1 MSISIVKPE
10 EIKNEIMSFF
20 KNKSIIPI
28 VGAGLTCG
36 IKSKNGQVPSG
47 QLYKEHMIETLVE
60 SNKFTDE
67 EKEEFQLESF
77 SNICDYY
84 EDDTIVLGEK
94 RVDFWKKNFYRINMG
109 LDYRKQFLDI
119 DWPYIYSLN
128 IDDAIENSSVYSKVI
143 LPNREFRSEL
153 LNEEKCVIKL
163 HGDVNELVT
172 YKVADKVFS
181 SKEYALSIERNAAI
195 LGMLRNDFRNQ
206 NILFI
211 GCSLDD
217 EMDLKS
223 IDSLPVD
230 YQNKDNLSKTII
242 FVKGQPGQKMISKYK
257 TYGITD
263 VVCFDEYTEMY
274 SYLYETWQE
283 SLQVQDSE
291 LDFYTG
297 IPIKNIPAT
306 EINSNWEFF
315 FWGKSLFDNKL
326 REMKSPYFFV
336 RRNISYV
343 ICKNLSKNKVHLIYG
358 ARLSGKTYCLAELF
372 QSIKDRPVYY
382 FDGRSRLSQRAL
394 CLLMEKANIVVLF
407 DVGALSKEQFEIVL
421 QDAKS
426 INMNGNNFIVCLNNN
441 DSDTLGV
448 VKWKLRQGFIDDNDI
463 ISYEVHNKFDNNQ
476 GTNEID
482 EINSKYPKLHLPPYK
497 KERTLVDQ
505 IMYAEDVL
513 NVKSKYSNNHIV
525 ISNEKQLALLILL
538 AIKEKMYSLEIEK
551 YGLDVEIIEAIKR
564 YNPLI
569 ERVEV
574 RVAEKENSDL
584 SNVKYVL
591 NSKYWLRREL
601 GEFAREIGN
610 EEFVAT
616 AYYYIIECVK
626 RYSKGDENKQRET
639 CRDLVRFDVMN
650 DIFLDRFKGN
660 IGLIVCIYTKLHTL
674 LAEDFNFLHQNAK
687 CYLNYFYY
695 TKNIDDKRKYL
706 AEANKLAIVS
716 HEMVEKK
723 LNETYNEKL
732 SISLAHVKFTNAI
745 IYSELCRQN
754 EYKNIEY
761 IEKAIE
767 SILEAW
773 ESPYND
779 KERKRD
785 VKERSSR
792 GITRFINE
800 LTEKVDIQ
808 LLPKISRDQYEEILG
823 IYINGRL

>member
-274 SYLYETWQE
+274 SYLYETWQASVYKGYKRDKIE
-283 SLQVQDSE
+283 MRGDRAEMSDFPLYLNTVAGG
-291 LDFYTG
+291 LDC
-297 IPIKNIPAT
+297 
-306 EINSNWEFF
+306 
-315 FWGKSLFDNKL
+315 
-326 REMKSPYFFV
+326 
-336 RRNISYV
+336 RNQAIGGFS
-343 ICKNLSKNKVHLIYG
+343 
-358 ARLSGKTYCLAELF
+358 F
-372 QSIKDRPVYY
+372 
-382 FDGRSRLSQRAL
+382 
-394 CLLMEKANIVVLF
+394 
-407 DVGALSKEQFEIVL
+407 
-421 QDAKS
+421 
-426 INMNGNNFIVCLNNN
+426 
-441 DSDTLGV
+441 V
-448 VKWKLRQGFIDDNDI
+448 VKI
-463 ISYEVHNKFDNNQ
+463 YA
-476 GTNEID
+476 
-482 EINSKYPKLHLPPYK
+482 LP
-497 KERTLVDQ
+497 V
-505 IMYAEDVL
+505 
-513 NVKSKYSNNHIV
+513 
-525 ISNEKQLALLILL
+525 
-538 AIKEKMYSLEIEK
+538 
-551 YGLDVEIIEAIKR
+551 VEIIGQFLYLLGR
-564 YNPLI
+564 YGFD
-569 ERVEV
+569 
-574 RVAEKENSDL
+574 AQ
-584 SNVKYVL
+584 
-591 NSKYWLRREL
+591 
-601 GEFAREIGN
+601 IGYC
-610 EEFVAT
+610 F
-616 AYYYIIECVK
+616 
-626 RYSKGDENKQRET
+626 
-639 CRDLVRFDVMN
+639 
-650 DIFLDRFKGN
+650 
-660 IGLIVCIYTKLHTL
+660 
-674 LAEDFNFLHQNAK
+674 
-687 CYLNYFYY
+687 
-695 TKNIDDKRKYL
+695 
-706 AEANKLAIVS
+706 
-716 HEMVEKK
+716 
-723 LNETYNEKL
+723 
-732 SISLAHVKFTNAI
+732 
-745 IYSELCRQN
+745 
-754 EYKNIEY
+754 
-761 IEKAIE
+761 
-767 SILEAW
+767 
-773 ESPYND
+773 
-779 KERKRD
+779 
-785 VKERSSR
+785 
-792 GITRFINE
+792 
-800 LTEKVDIQ
+800 
-808 LLPKISRDQYEEILG
+808 
-823 IYINGRL
+823 